1 MNKNM
6 NTRKMTFIGLLAVL
20 AISIGGVGFVLAQSE
35 EAVTYPCEGDGPV
48 GLLMGRGFWSQLT
61 EEQSAELLA
70 SSQEMMESGAAPEE
84 IREMKANMLD
94 EWGIEAPLWGGPHYG
109 EQGQGGY
116 GGRGGGGRGYGKM
129 SRGGQYATTG

>member
-116 GGRGGGGRGYGKM
+116 GGRGGGRGYGKM

>member
-1 MNKNM
+1 MNKKM

-61 EEQSAELLA
+61 EEQRAELLTL
-70 SSQEMMESGAAPEE
+70 SQEMMELGATPEE
-84 IREMKANMLD
+84 IREMKATMLD
-94 EWGIEAPLWGGPHYG
+94 EWGIEAPLWSGPHYG

-116 GGRGGGGRGYGKM
+116 GGRRGGRGYGKM
-129 SRGGQYATTG
+129 SRGGRYATTG